1 MIWIIFAAYSKIR
14 NSLREE
20 LLSYKETELD
30 DWRNF

>member
-1 MIWIIFAAYSKIR
+1 MIWIIFVVYSKIR

-20 LLSYKETELD
+20 LLSYKEIEFD